1 MITEGSPYPL
11 SKKVYFQITKEK
23 SYLLKN
29 GVSET
34 GENQETLRKLP
45 EF

>member
-11 SKKVYFQITKEK
+11 SKKKVYFQITKEK

-34 GENQETLRKLP
+34 GENQEM
-45 EF
+45 